1 MSASR
6 PLDSLPARAQPP
18 RAATLGM
25 WIFLATE
32 LMFFGPLF
40 FGYWYGRLRF
50 PEAFA
55 AASRETDVVLGAANT
70 ALLLTSSALMA
81 AAVEA
86 AELGAR
92 RLAGRLLVGTAAL
105 GLVFLVVKGL
115 EYHHEWQA
123 GLFPGDASVLDDGG
137 RLFFLLYFAMTG
149 VHALHLAIGIAL
161 VATCA
166 VAGARANAPP
176 VDPGQL
182 GLVGL
187 YWHFVDAVWIVL
199 FPILYLLGR
208 SG

>member
-1 MSASR
+1 MSALR
-6 PLDSLPARAQPP
+6 PLDTLAAPEQRAQ
-18 RAATLGM
+18 AGTLGM
-25 WIFLATE
+25 WVFLATE

-40 FGYWYGRLRF
+40 FGYWYGRLQF

-70 ALLLTSSALMA
+70 TLLLTSSALMA

-86 AELGAR
+86 AQLGAR
-92 RLAGRLLVGTAAL
+92 RLAVRLLGATAAL
-105 GLVFLVVKGL
+105 GVVFLIVKGA

-123 GLFPGDASVLDDGG
+123 GLFPGDASVLVTGG

-149 VHALHLAIGIAL
+149 VHALHLVIGITV
-161 VATCA
+161 VAAFA
-166 VAGARANAPP
+166 VTGAGAKPRWG
-176 VDPGQL
+176 PGQL

-187 YWHFVDAVWIVL
+187 YWHFVDALWIFL
-199 FPILYLLGR
+199 FPLLYLLGR

>member
-1 MSASR
+1 VSASR
-6 PLDSLPARAQPP
+6 ALDSLTGRDRRPGAG
-18 RAATLGM
+18 TLGM

-50 PEAFA
+50 PDAFA
-55 AASRETDVVLGAANT
+55 AASRDTDVILGAANT

-86 AELGAR
+86 AELRAR
-92 RLAGRLLVGTAAL
+92 RLATCLLSATAAA
-105 GLVFLVVKGL
+105 GVAFLAVKGF

-123 GLFPGDASVLDDGG
+123 GLFPGEASVLDAGG
-137 RLFFLLYFAMTG
+137 RLFFLLYLAMTG

-166 VAGARANAPP
+166 IAGARENAPP

-187 YWHFVDAVWIVL
+187 YWHFVDAIWIFL